1 MKTITILIFGVILF
15 TSCSDNID
23 REPRLKDI
31 QNDWDRDNLFGHV
44 KTLSQFK
51 ANVTDFE
58 NILTEKPILE
68 FKKEYSDFG
77 KIVYQEYFDNFGKL
91 EQFTKNSYNDKTQR
105 IKSINENLLMQSKST
120 DISKYDSTGRLILA
134 KAIFNDTLHFSASFE
149 YDSIG
154 NIIKSTSIQNND
166 TSYGINKYTYNEK
179 GKVLSKIEFDTDG
192 NKYSSNYKYNE
203 NNEIIESVDKSELFG
218 EMKMTY
224 HYDEQNRIKTITHFK
239 NKKIEEERNFDKHLN
254 PVSIKYYENSK
265 LYRELKNEYSFDNYG
280 NWIEKKV
287 FMKQHFAKQKKFMPI
302 YFVTRKIE
310 YYE

>member
-1 MKTITILIFGVILF
+1 MKTITVLIFGLILF
-15 TSCSDNID
+15 ASCSDNID
-23 REPRLKDI
+23 REPRLKDF
-31 QNDWDRDNLFGHV
+31 QNDWDRDNLLDKV

-58 NILTEKPILE
+58 NNLTDKPIIE

-77 KIVYQEYFDNFGKL
+77 KIIYQEYFDNFGKL
-91 EQFTKNSYNDKTQR
+91 EQFTKNSYNDKAQR
-105 IKSINENLLMQSKST
+105 IKSINENLLMRSKST

-134 KAIFNDTLHFSASFE
+134 KASFNDTLHFSTSFE
-149 YDSIG
+149 YDSMG

-179 GKVLSKIEFDTDG
+179 GKVLSKIKFDTDG
-192 NKYSSNYKYNE
+192 NKYLSNYKYNE

-218 EMKMTY
+218 EMKTTY
-224 HYDEQNRIKTITHFK
+224 RYDEQNRIKTITHFK

-287 FMKQHFAKQKKFMPI
+287 LMKQHFAKEKKFIPI
-302 YFVTRKIE
+302 YLVTRKIE